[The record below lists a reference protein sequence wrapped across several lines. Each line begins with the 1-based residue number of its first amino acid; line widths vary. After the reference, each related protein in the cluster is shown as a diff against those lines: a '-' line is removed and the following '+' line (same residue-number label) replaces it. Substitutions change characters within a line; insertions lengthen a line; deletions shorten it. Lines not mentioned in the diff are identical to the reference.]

1 MICLLLR
8 FVFLAWPFEDL
19 KTLVRKQTTNHRDT
33 ETQRHRDTETQR
45 EQDQK
50 YLAGL
55 KVSYHWRKASG
66 MNRMPLG
73 LSQGIVTLTLGQ
85 SSGTTGIKP
94 VACVTA
100 FPATHCICYDGSFI
114 MVQDWIGSF
123 QVA

>member
-19 KTLVRKQTTNHRDT
+19 KTLVRKQTTNHRG
-33 ETQRHRDTETQR
+33 TETQR

-100 FPATHCICYDGSFI
+100 FSAEHCICYRGSFTI
-114 MVQDWIGSF
+114 LP
-123 QVA
+123 